1 MAAKAAQF
9 LWFWAIWTIYATKIT
24 IFQLA
29 APIASSV
36 WSKPFRTWKSRFFGK
51 YLVQIDFSWH
61 FCDFCRVPIEDFPK
75 NHDSEHDFDD
85 QHEVNGRKSCSVLM
99 ILSDLN
105 DLRDK
110 NHDFSARGTNCL
122 KRVIEAV
129 QNVKITFFRQIPRA
143 NRFFVTFLWFL

>member
-1 MAAKAAQF
+1 MAERGVEF
-9 LWFWAIWTIYATKIT
+9 SWFWAIRTIFASKIT

-36 WSKPFRTWKSRFFGK
+36 WSKPFRTWKSRFFGN

-75 NHDSEHDFDD
+75 NHDSEHDFED
-85 QHEVNGRKSCSVLM
+85 QNEVNCRKRSKIFV
-99 ILSDLN
+99 ILN
-105 DLRDK
+105 DPDDFRIK
-110 NHDFSARGTNCL
+110 SHDFSGPTANCSLRGI
-122 KRVIEAV
+122 KAV
-129 QNVKITFFRQIPRA
+129 QNVKITVFQQLPQA